1 VHHDWIRKV
10 KNKAIKLL
18 FSGLTAHQDMWDV
31 NFLISSTVSLLDDE
45 DWQTRLL
52 TTDIIKDL
60 FIKLS

>member
-18 FSGLTAHQDMWDV
+18 FSGLTTHQDMWDV

-52 TTDIIKDL
+52 KTDIIKDL